1 MSTTT
6 TTTTTQIFYSDSTP
20 PTGFIGTL
28 KTGIGGYTTNAP
40 DRLKYALY
48 DDSTTWAAWNVWA
61 PQNAYDDNA

>member
-1 MSTTT
+1 MSTST

-28 KTGIGGYTTNAP
+28 STGIAGKTANAP

-48 DDSTTWAAWNVWA
+48 DDATTWAAWNLWA
-61 PQNAYDDNA
+61 P